1 MQQRIEDEGREE
13 SKKARG
19 DHNSRHLL
27 ALARHYQRRHR
38 RWSGMMS
45 RGIKQRDVRPAWN
58 SRKYIHQ
65 AGRVISRVIGG
76 CDKIPAI
83 SCYLMRH
90 NRLICN
96 AITAFPLPPHRPTP
110 PRRAGWNPD
119 AEGLARKGNIGDPDA
134 SLT

>member
-1 MQQRIEDEGREE
+1 MRELNKKEQSRKDAKLRPAIKNRRNERREE

-38 RWSGMMS
+38 RGSGMMS

-65 AGRVISRVIGG
+65 ARRVISTL
-76 CDKIPAI
+76 
-83 SCYLMRH
+83 S
-90 NRLICN
+90 
-96 AITAFPLPPHRPTP
+96 
-110 PRRAGWNPD
+110 RA
-119 AEGLARKGNIGDPDA
+119 
-134 SLT
+134 